1 VSKYLKWCLLALISL
16 ANLFQ
21 SGCVERRQLE
31 NLGLITAVGYDM
43 EKQNKIK
50 GTVVIHKFDPIA
62 QNMTKV
68 ITDIAH
74 TSRGLRQEQNLESN
88 QKLVTG
94 QLRAVVYSRELA
106 KKGIIQLVD
115 TLNRDAAVGNMVYLT
130 VAEDSANSIM
140 NIDLKNPTSINL
152 GTYLYNLIKQNVE
165 GEQIIS
171 PTLQEFNRNYYD
183 IGTDPVLPILGIKKN
198 DVIISGMAL
207 FKDDRMVDKLK
218 PDRLFYLKI
227 LIDKY
232 KAGTQ
237 EISFKRESFRKII
250 LNKAQRKQRQVYDKL
265 YISFDNIQSKSTI
278 KLVDMKKLRF
288 KVKVKLNSRLLET
301 TEPLDFANPDAVK
314 LIEKEI
320 NKAVQSNIISLLN
333 HFQTL
338 DIDPVGFGNE
348 YEAHYRG
355 KIPTNDQ
362 WRQKYKSAKFD
373 VQVTNRIVQT
383 GVID

>member
-1 VSKYLKWCLLALISL
+1 VRRYLKWSLLALICIG
-16 ANLFQ
+16 NLFQ

-31 NLGLITAVGYDM
+31 NLGLITAIGYDM

-62 QNMTKV
+62 RNMTKV

-94 QLRAVVYSRELA
+94 QLRAVVYSKELA

-140 NIDLKNPTSINL
+140 NIDLKNPSSINL

-198 DVIISGMAL
+198 DVIITGMAL
-207 FKDDRMVDKLK
+207 FKDDRMIEKLK

-237 EISFKRESFRKII
+237 EISFKRSNFRKII
-250 LNKAQRKQRQVYDKL
+250 LSKAQHKQRHVYDKL
-265 YISFDNIQSKSTI
+265 YISFDNIQSYSTI
-278 KLVDMKKLRF
+278 KLVDKKNLRF
-288 KVKVKLNSRLLET
+288 KVNVKLNSRILET
-301 TEPLDFANPDAVK
+301 TEPLDFGNPAAVK

-320 NKAVQSNIISLLN
+320 NKAVKSNIISLLN
-333 HFQTL
+333 HFQAL
-338 DIDPVGFGNE
+338 GIDPIGFGNE
-348 YEAHYRG
+348 YESHVRG
-355 KIPTNDQ
+355 KIPTNDE
-362 WRQKYKSAKFD
+362 WRQLYKLAKFD
-373 VQVTNRIVQT
+373 VHVKNRIVQT